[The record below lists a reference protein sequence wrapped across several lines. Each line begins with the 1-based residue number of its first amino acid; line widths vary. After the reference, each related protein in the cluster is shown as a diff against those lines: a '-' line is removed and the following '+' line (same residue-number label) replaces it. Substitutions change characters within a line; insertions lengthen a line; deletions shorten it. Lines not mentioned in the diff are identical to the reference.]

1 MRKIVYYLPLL
12 LVVLLYSCA
21 QSKYIAPKYTSTSE
35 ILKIKGGMNVEDVSA
50 ATGLEPYDFYE
61 NSSTGSLIL
70 VYKYRLK
77 DRRRTITS
85 EKQLHNEEGQIKGDT
100 WYQTDEKELYVTYK
114 NGKVANFV
122 TKNGRKH
129 GEDLAVLDN
138 NIRKIQKEELNSY
151 VIYWQ
156 KLLEEE
162 AKRKANIDT
171 IIVIREN
178 DVKEDDV
185 TSKQLPPDGKPEMVK
200 GGDGSKFFSWGSNFG
215 VIRGSRYD
223 GDRYKGGFCM
233 NSFMEGGGDNFAV
246 GLYLN
251 YLSNAAKKTQSSI
264 TLDQLSFGLHYKKF
278 FAPAASKVRPYMRVG
293 AGISFYDLGSNQY
306 SYSSSNEG
314 ARINFMLRGGV
325 ELYASRW
332 LGISAETGFGA
343 MNVFSIGMHF
353 RLAPR

>member
-1 MRKIVYYLPLL
+1 MRKIVNYLPLL

-21 QSKYIAPKYTSTSE
+21 SPKYIAPKYTSTSE
-35 ILKIKGGMNVEDVSA
+35 ILKIKGGMSIDEVSA

-138 NIRKIQKEELNSY
+138 NIRKIQKDQLNSY

-178 DVKEDDV
+178 NEKEQEV
-185 TSKQLPPDGKPEMVK
+185 ASKELPADGKPEMVRS
-200 GGDGSKFFSWGSNFG
+200 GGGSKFFSWGSNFG
-215 VIRGSRYD
+215 LIRGSRYD
-223 GDRYKGGFCM
+223 GERYKGGFCI

-246 GLYLN
+246 GLYIN
-251 YLSNAAKKTQSSI
+251 ALSNATRDLQGSPYF
-264 TLDQLSFGLHYKKF
+264 DQLSVGLHYKKF
-278 FAPAASKVRPYMRVG
+278 FAPTSSKIRPYARIG
-293 AGISFYDLGSNQY
+293 AGIS
-306 SYSSSNEG
+306 SYYLENPNG
-314 ARINFMLRGGV
+314 QDKDGVRINFMLRGGV
-325 ELYASRW
+325 ELYATRW